1 MISFVTINVKIQIRL
16 ENIEIVVIK
25 ARIVIF

>member
-16 ENIEIVVIK
+16 ENTEIVAIK